1 MRPDLFIIGAPKC
14 GTSSLYEHLAGHPD
28 VYMSPVKEPYY
39 FSPDVNRV
47 AVERFVH
54 PRDEERY
61 LALFAAARDARRAGE
76 ASTRY
81 LASSDA
87 PRLIHDF
94 QPEARIV
101 AMFRDPVEVL
111 HALHNERV
119 ANGTEDIV
127 DFAAAL
133 AADNDRRAGRRL
145 PPGGTARSSVY
156 RDVVRFGT
164 HLERWLRQFGRQQV
178 HFILLDDLAA
188 APGPTFRRLLEF
200 LDVDPE
206 YQPETF
212 SARNTSHRRRGAVAA
227 LLRVTQAGRAA
238 RALLPRVIGTNA
250 SHRLRRRLK
259 HSPLFRRRNP
269 RPPLPV
275 PLRDELRRELEPE
288 VILLGELIGRDVRA
302 LWWGPPA
309 VPATAVEPAA
319 TSAEP
324 APRRVGGLP

>member
-14 GTSSLYEHLAGHPD
+14 GTSSLYEHLAGHPE

-47 AVERFVH
+47 AVQRFVH
-54 PRDEERY
+54 PRDEGRY
-61 LALFAAARDARRAGE
+61 LALFADAGDARRAGE

-101 AMFRDPVEVL
+101 VMFRDPVELL

-145 PPGGTARSSVY
+145 PPGGTAKSSVY

-164 HLERWLRQFGRQQV
+164 HLERWLRQFGRHRV
-178 HFILLDDLAA
+178 HVILLDDLAA
-188 APGPTFRRLLEF
+188 APAATFRRLLEF
-200 LDVDPE
+200 LDVDPD
-206 YQPETF
+206 YRPAFFTV
-212 SARNTSHRRRGAVAA
+212 RNASHRRRSAVAA
-227 LLRVTQAGRAA
+227 LLRVTQARRAA
-238 RALLPRVIGTNA
+238 RALLPRLIGTNS

-259 HSPLFRRRNP
+259 HSALFRRHNP
-269 RPPLPV
+269 RSPLPV
-275 PLRDELRRELEPE
+275 ALRDQLRRELEAE

-309 VPATAVEPAA
+309 MSAKA
-319 TSAEP
+319 AEP
-324 APRRVGGLP
+324 APGVGVVSSLR